1 MLISK
6 SITTL
11 YIGDIG
17 VYLLDINTI
26 TDEDFSLA
34 LPQELITKV
43 QQTFKSSKRQ
53 KEWLGV
59 RLLLKHLL
67 GSNVQI
73 AYKSSGAPFLI
84 NSNKHISISHSG
96 TIVAIALSNEK
107 VGIDL
112 QIISD
117 KPLKIKSRFLSNAEI
132 QMMGDQLDALTAVK
146 LWCAKEAVYKF
157 LSIPETPLIGGIM
170 LQQNEENIVEQN
182 HGLNI
187 SFKIIDN
194 AVLAIAYK
202 S

>member
-11 YIGDIG
+11 YIGDIC
-17 VYLLDINTI
+17 VYVLDINTI

-43 QQTFKSSKRQ
+43 QQRFKSSKRQ

-59 RLLLKHLL
+59 RLLLKHVL

-96 TIVAIALSNEK
+96 TLVAIALSNEK

-132 QMMGDQLDALTAVK
+132 QMMGGQLDALTAVK

-194 AVLAIAYK
+194 AVLAIAFK

>member
-59 RLLLKHLL
+59 RLLLKHVL

-96 TIVAIALSNEK
+96 TLVAIALSNEK

-132 QMMGDQLDALTAVK
+132 QMMGDQLDTLTAVK

>member
-6 SITTL
+6 SVTTL

-17 VYLLDINTI
+17 VYVLDINTI

-43 QQTFKSSKRQ
+43 QQRFKSSKRQ

-96 TIVAIALSNEK
+96 TLVAIALNNEK

-132 QMMGDQLDALTAVK
+132 QMMGGQLDALTAVK

-194 AVLAIAYK
+194 AVLAIAFK

>member
-26 TDEDFSLA
+26 TDEDLSLA

-96 TIVAIALSNEK
+96 TLVAIALSNEK

-117 KPLKIKSRFLSNAEI
+117 KPLKIMSRFLSNAEI
-132 QMMGDQLDALTAVK
+132 QMMRDQLDALTAVK

-157 LSIPETPLIGGIM
+157 LSIPDTPLIGGIM

-194 AVLAIAYK
+194 AVLAIAFK

>member
-26 TDEDFSLA
+26 TDEDFSQA

-59 RLLLKHLL
+59 RLLLKHVL

-73 AYKSSGAPFLI
+73 AYKSSGEPFLI

-96 TIVAIALSNEK
+96 TLVAIALSNEK

-117 KPLKIKSRFLSNAEI
+117 KPLKIKSRFLSKAEI
-132 QMMGDQLDALTAVK
+132 QMMGGQFDELTAVK

-194 AVLAIAYK
+194 AVLAIAFK

>member
-26 TDEDFSLA
+26 TDEDFSQV

-59 RLLLKHLL
+59 RLLLKHVL

-73 AYKSSGAPFLI
+73 AYKSSEAPFLI

-96 TIVAIALSNEK
+96 TLVAIALSNEK

-132 QMMGDQLDALTAVK
+132 QMMGGQLDALTAMK

-182 HGLNI
+182 HCLNI

-194 AVLAIAYK
+194 AVLAIAFK

>member
-1 MLISK
+1 
-6 SITTL
+6 
-11 YIGDIG
+11 
-17 VYLLDINTI
+17 V
-26 TDEDFSLA
+26 
-34 LPQELITKV
+34 
-43 QQTFKSSKRQ
+43 
-53 KEWLGV
+53 
-59 RLLLKHLL
+59 L

-73 AYKSSGAPFLI
+73 AYKSSGTPFLI

-96 TIVAIALSNEK
+96 TLVAIALSNEK

-132 QMMGDQLDALTAVK
+132 QMMGGQLDALTAVK

-182 HGLNI
+182 HCLNI

>member
-59 RLLLKHLL
+59 RLLLKHLF

-96 TIVAIALSNEK
+96 TLVAIALSNEK

-117 KPLKIKSRFLSNAEI
+117 KPLKIKSRFLSNTEI
-132 QMMGDQLDALTAVK
+132 RMMGDQLDALTAVK

-170 LQQNEENIVEQN
+170 LHQNEENIVEQN

>member
-59 RLLLKHLL
+59 RLLLKHVL

-96 TIVAIALSNEK
+96 TLVAIALTNEK

-117 KPLKIKSRFLSNAEI
+117 KPLKIKSRFLSKAEI
-132 QMMGDQLDALTAVK
+132 QMMGGQLDALTAVK

-194 AVLAIAYK
+194 AVLAIAFK

>member
-26 TDEDFSLA
+26 TDEDFSQA
-34 LPQELITKV
+34 LPQEIITKV

-59 RLLLKHLL
+59 RLLLKHVL

-96 TIVAIALSNEK
+96 TLVAIALSNEK

-117 KPLKIKSRFLSNAEI
+117 KPLKIKSRFLSKTEI
-132 QMMGDQLDALTAVK
+132 QMMGDQLDALNAVK

-194 AVLAIAYK
+194 AVLAIAFK

>member
-26 TDEDFSLA
+26 TDEDFSQA
-34 LPQELITKV
+34 LSQELITKV

-59 RLLLKHLL
+59 RLLLKHVL

-96 TIVAIALSNEK
+96 TLVAIALSNEK

-132 QMMGDQLDALTAVK
+132 QMMGGQLDALTAVK

-194 AVLAIAYK
+194 AVLAIAFK

>member
-26 TDEDFSLA
+26 TDEDFSQA

-59 RLLLKHLL
+59 RLLLKHVL

-96 TIVAIALSNEK
+96 MLVAIALSNEK

-132 QMMGDQLDALTAVK
+132 QMMGGQLDALTAVK

>member
-1 MLISK
+1 MLTPK

-17 VYLLDINTI
+17 VYVLDINTI
-26 TDEDFSLA
+26 TNEDFSLA
-34 LPQELITKV
+34 LPKELITKV

-59 RLLLKHLL
+59 RLLLMHVL

-96 TIVAIALSNEK
+96 TLVAIALSNEK

-117 KPLKIKSRFLSNAEI
+117 KPMKIKSRFLSNAEI

-182 HGLNI
+182 HGLNV

>member
-59 RLLLKHLL
+59 RLLLKHVL

-96 TIVAIALSNEK
+96 TLVAITLSNEK

-132 QMMGDQLDALTAVK
+132 QMMGGQLDALTAVK

-194 AVLAIAYK
+194 AVLAIAFK

>member
-1 MLISK
+1 MLTPK

-26 TDEDFSLA
+26 TDEDFSQA

-59 RLLLKHLL
+59 RLLLKHVL
-67 GSNVQI
+67 GSIVQI

-96 TIVAIALSNEK
+96 TLVAIALSNEK

-132 QMMGDQLDALTAVK
+132 QMMGGQLDALTAVK

-182 HGLNI
+182 HSLNI

-194 AVLAIAYK
+194 AVLAIAFK

>member
-6 SITTL
+6 SITTH

-43 QQTFKSSKRQ
+43 QRTFKSSKRQ

-59 RLLLKHLL
+59 RLLLKHVI
-67 GSNVQI
+67 GSNVKI

-96 TIVAIALSNEK
+96 TLVAIALSNEN

-117 KPLKIKSRFLSNAEI
+117 KPLKIKSRFLSKAEI
-132 QMMGDQLDALTAVK
+132 QMMGGQLDALTAVK

-194 AVLAIAYK
+194 AVLAIAFK

>member
-1 MLISK
+1 MLTPK

-17 VYLLDINTI
+17 VYLLDTNTI
-26 TDEDFSLA
+26 TDEDFSLG

-96 TIVAIALSNEK
+96 TLVAIALSNEK

-132 QMMGDQLDALTAVK
+132 QMMGNQLDALSAVK

>member
-26 TDEDFSLA
+26 TDEDFSQA
-34 LPQELITKV
+34 LPQEIITKV

-59 RLLLKHLL
+59 RLLLKHVL
-67 GSNVQI
+67 GRNVQI

-132 QMMGDQLDALTAVK
+132 QMMGDQLDTLTAVK

-194 AVLAIAYK
+194 AVLAIAFK